1 VRPTP
6 VLLFAAALTAC
17 AVPAPAQSAGR
28 NVTVELQ
35 TDDGRVLPLYP
46 ARARGADTRVYA
58 EAVQGQRYRIVVHNH
73 LDRRVGLVIAVDGRN
88 VISGQQSWLKPTERM
103 YVLGPYE
110 TQSYEGWR
118 TASDRVNRFYFT
130 DVADSYAA
138 AFGDESAMGL
148 ISVASYAEV
157 RRWEPPRRWFGWG
170 RGDSGSRDR
179 APSMEAPSSKSAAG
193 SGAAAPAPR
202 AEQQA
207 PRDVEENRAGTGY
220 GPESYSPSYTV
231 SFEPERS
238 PLEKT
243 LIKYEWRETLVR
255 LGVLPRRPEPPRNRL
270 WDEGYAPPPPR
281 RW

>member
-1 VRPTP
+1 MRPTP
-6 VLLFAAALTAC
+6 ALLFTAALTAC

-28 NVTVELQ
+28 NVTVEIH

-46 ARARGADTRVYA
+46 ARGRGADSRVYA
-58 EAVQGQRYRIVVHNH
+58 EAIQGQRYRVVVHNH

-88 VISGQQSWLKPTERM
+88 IISGQQSWLKPTERM

-118 TASDRVNRFYFT
+118 TSSDRVNRFYFT

-170 RGDSGSRDR
+170 RGDSGAREL
-179 APSMEAPSSKSAAG
+179 PSMEAPSSKSAAG
-193 SGAAAPAPR
+193 SGAAPAPR

-207 PRDVEENRAGTGY
+207 PRDAEDGRAAGTGY

-231 SFEPERS
+231 SFEPERT

-270 WDEGYAPPPPR
+270 WDQGYAPPPPR